1 MKCKCRTIG
10 CEIEKD
16 ISWGDIVIPVTY
28 QNTQKFREGVS
39 GLFMSECT
47 PDIIEKAGQ
56 EDRNRIGLDRSR
68 LSYITGWLKAMDEI
82 YANDDGVTVTM
93 VYGHLTRN
101 FGSYNTFGMV
111 IPLDTRV
118 LVRYTEQTFN
128 TLANFY
134 RVRQMISMVTQDEL
148 QRLDKEYNIKKYINA
163 EVDRVNKNIDLYD
176 PKMIGCGVYFG
187 PLIQEYNGPVK
198 SKQDIKL
205 DIKNI
210 VSKVTSDQLNDL
222 NKKLDVSPYI

>member
-1 MKCKCRTIG
+1 MKCKCRTTVG
-10 CEIEKD
+10 GIEKD
-16 ISWGDIVIPVTY
+16 ISWGDIVIPIIY
-28 QNTQKFREGVS
+28 QNIRKFREGVS
-39 GLFMSECT
+39 GLFMGGCT

-56 EDRNRIGLDRSR
+56 EDRNLIGLDRSR
-68 LSYITGWLKAMDEI
+68 LSHITGWLKAMDEI
-82 YANDDGVTVTM
+82 YANDDAVTVTM
-93 VYGHLTRN
+93 VYGHLTRD
-101 FGSYNTFGMV
+101 FGSSDTFGMV

-118 LVRYTEQTFN
+118 LVRNTEQTFN

-148 QRLDKEYNIKKYINA
+148 QRLDKEYNIKKCINA
-163 EVDRVNKNIDLYD
+163 EVDRVNKSIVDSSML
-176 PKMIGCGVYFG
+176 GCGVYFG

-222 NKKLDVSPYI
+222 NKKPDVSPYI